1 MASLSKR
8 IAEQTEKL
16 ESIKPL
22 EIDPHPSISGV
33 LLSDQITYYAL
44 NHHLIAPFDT
54 DDKLKP
60 AGYELSV
67 GDEYFLSGEFH
78 DLEDKVTIPPFEVA
92 VLKTKEVIR
101 LPRFMI
107 ARWNIRVKHAYAGLL
122 WVGGP
127 QVDPGYAGNLF
138 CPIYNLSDKPV
149 TLGRGEPLALM
160 DFEKTTPFDAAKC
173 KSYQFP
179 PKRVVLQQYSIDDL
193 RSALFTRAGRKLEE
207 FEESIKAL
215 ETRFVTFTQISFTIF
230 ALVIALVAISS
241 RAGADA
247 TLISASYLGPFTL
260 GISIAA
266 LLITIFSYLQWRV
279 VRLVSDRYG
288 TLMAARAR
296 AAQVFLRRSWLS
308 GFAISIALPVIAGVS
323 VYFFSKPYFN
333 DIRQNQLAQSNLE
346 RSIAKTSDELNR
358 GLANME
364 ASKADTL
371 LKLEELRNEIRTI
384 QTLRI
389 EVVPALRPK

>member
-1 MASLSKR
+1 
-8 IAEQTEKL
+8 
-16 ESIKPL
+16 
-22 EIDPHPSISGV
+22 
-33 LLSDQITYYAL
+33 
-44 NHHLIAPFDT
+44 
-54 DDKLKP
+54 
-60 AGYELSV
+60 
-67 GDEYFLSGEFH
+67 
-78 DLEDKVTIPPFEVA
+78 
-92 VLKTKEVIR
+92 

-127 QVDPGYAGNLF
+127 QVDPGYVGNLF
-138 CPIYNLSDKPV
+138 CPIYNLSDRPV
-149 TLGRGEPLALM
+149 TLERGESLALM
-160 DFEKTTPFDAAKC
+160 DFEKTTAFDAAKC
-173 KSYQFP
+173 KSYPFP
-179 PKRVVLQQYSIDDL
+179 PKRVVMQQYSIDDL

-247 TLISASYLGPFTL
+247 VLVSASFLGPFTL
-260 GISIAA
+260 AISIAA

-279 VRLVSDRYG
+279 VGLVSDRYG

-296 AAQVFLRRSWLS
+296 AAQSFLRRSWWS
-308 GFAISIALPVIAGVS
+308 GVAISVAVPVLAGVAI
-323 VYFFSKPYFN
+323 YFFSKPYFN
-333 DIRQNQLAQSNLE
+333 DIGQNNLAQTNLE
-346 RSIAKTSDELNR
+346 RTVAQTSDDVRRALSD
-358 GLANME
+358 ME

-371 LKLEELRNEIRTI
+371 SKLEDLRNEIRAI

-389 EVVPALRPK
+389 EVVPAVPHK